1 MFDLEQSPGSE
12 PSTLRSDLWLFG
24 LTWAAGFIFTLVF
37 FA

>member
-1 MFDLEQSPGSE
+1 MLDLEQSPESE
-12 PSTLRSDLWLFG
+12 PSSLRSDLWLFA